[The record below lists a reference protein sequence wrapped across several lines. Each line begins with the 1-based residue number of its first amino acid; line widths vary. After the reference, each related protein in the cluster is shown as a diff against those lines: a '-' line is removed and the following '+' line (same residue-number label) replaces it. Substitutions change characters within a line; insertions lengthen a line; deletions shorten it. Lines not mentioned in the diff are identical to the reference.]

1 MYWAVGPDRPAA
13 RQTQFFV
20 LLFINFNCRWVG
32 CCDNT
37 PPYFIY
43 GR

>member
-13 RQTQFFV
+13 RQNKSR
-20 LLFINFNCRWVG
+20 NFLPFGVG

-43 GR
+43 